1 MKKIFISLPGN
12 HFIYLTKLL
21 MIMKLT
27 TFLLLFKLFTVC
39 ATGFSQPEKV
49 TLKLSNTGLKELV
62 NEVEKQTQYKFLY
75 RDDEVE
81 DLLVNL
87 DVVNLPL
94 DQVLGKCLEG
104 SRFNYKILENNLI
117 VITANE
123 SLQQQQI
130 KGKVVDKS
138 GAALPGVSVVV
149 KGTTLGTTT
158 DNNGDFSL
166 LLPPDAKTL
175 TFSFI
180 GMDSQDVTLGNTT
193 VFNIT
198 LAESSINLDEVI
210 VVGYGTQKKSD
221 ITGTV
226 ASLGQDRLEKLPNVN
241 IAQAIQGSI
250 AGVTI
255 TTNSAGANP
264 DIEMLIRGRNSI
276 TASTSPLIVV
286 DGVPYSGSLS
296 DVNINDIK
304 SLEVLKDASAAAI
317 YGSRGS
323 NGVILITTKVGT
335 SEKTSINYDAYYS
348 IQSYTNLP
356 DIMDGGEFYNFKQT
370 RWPGAITVSEQA
382 VYDAGPS
389 AWMNWLKLGLRKG
402 HSQQHNL
409 SASGTLNKTTYYIS
423 GGLTDVKGLAVND
436 NNRKLSSRINVDTK
450 LADWFTLGT
459 KTQLTYNNKDG
470 EAPTM
475 DNMFWMNPLTSSLDA
490 DGHYLIYPW
499 PEDPFFE
506 HPLAPTLYTNIND
519 SYQISTNN
527 YAIIDFPFIKG
538 LSYRL
543 NTGLLFKFD
552 DDATYRGR
560 NTKAGYEAG
569 GSSFTSRARTNNT
582 VVENILS
589 YTRVFG
595 PHSLFFTGV
604 YSYEN
609 HKYSYQ
615 DLNASGFPND
625 VLTWYASAQASLIEP
640 GYDFSQSV
648 LISQMLRF
656 NYSYNSKYLLT
667 LTGRRDGYSG
677 FGAKTKWGVFPSVAV
692 AWNISNENF
701 FAMKDII
708 NDLKLKLSW
717 GLNGNQAVDPY
728 QSISRL
734 GDKNTVFG
742 GVPYPGYVP
751 TVLGQDELGWESTR
765 SVNAGF
771 DIGLLNNR
779 ITGTFSAYTR
789 KTTDL
794 LLARSIS
801 SVHGITEITQ
811 NIGATQNNGIEL
823 TVNSRNIVGKDFQW
837 STSGNF
843 TYNKNKILS
852 LYGILGPDG
861 KEIDDV
867 ANDWFIGQP
876 IRVNYNW
883 LWDGTWQLDEADQ
896 AASYG
901 TKPGFVKLRDINN
914 DGKIDAADRIIIG
927 QKDPKFTWGM
937 TNSFS
942 YKNFSLDIFV
952 HGVEGVTRHNS
963 LLTDAD
969 TYTLARRSTTMK
981 NWWTPDNPT
990 NDWVANAD
998 GAEHLGSILGQIYE
1012 SADFIRIKDVSLSY
1026 NFPKKMFG
1034 KLGVSRL
1041 RLFVTGHNLFT
1052 ITKWSGLDPEL
1063 DSQVA
1068 IPLQR
1073 EFVFGINLGL

>member
-1 MKKIFISLPGN
+1 MKRILISPGNRIISL
-12 HFIYLTKLL
+12 TKVL
-21 MIMKLT
+21 MIIRLSSF
-27 TFLLLFKLFTVC
+27 FLLCNLLS
-39 ATGFSQPEKV
+39 AGAIGFSKVEKV
-49 TLKLSNTGLKELV
+49 TVKLANA
-62 NEVEKQTQYKFLY
+62 
-75 RDDEVE
+75 R
-81 DLLVNL
+81 
-87 DVVNLPL
+87 
-94 DQVLGKCLEG
+94 
-104 SRFNYKILENNLI
+104 END
-117 VITANE
+117 
-123 SLQQQQI
+123 LQQNRVS
-130 KGKVVDKS
+130 GKVTDKT
-138 GAALPGVSVVV
+138 GNPMPGVSVVI
-149 KGTTLGTTT
+149 KGSTIGTTS

-180 GMDSQDVTLGNTT
+180 GMDSQDVTIGNTT

-286 DGVPYSGSLS
+286 DGVPYSGSLN

-323 NGVILITTKVGT
+323 NGVMLITTKVGT
-335 SEKTSINYDAYYS
+335 SEKTSIHYDGYYS

-356 DIMDGGEFYNFKQT
+356 NIMNGEQFYNFKQT
-370 RWPGAITVSEQA
+370 RWPGIMSVSEQA

-389 AWMNWLKLGLRKG
+389 AWMDWLKLGLRKG

-423 GGLTDVKGLAVND
+423 GGITDVQGLAVND
-436 NNRKLSSRINVDTK
+436 NNRKLSSRINIDTK

-470 EAPTM
+470 ESPTM
-475 DNMFWMNPLTSSLDA
+475 DSMFWMNPLTSSLDA

-506 HPLAPTLYTNIND
+506 HPLAPTLYKNIND

-527 YAIIDFPFIKG
+527 YAVIDFPFVKG

-543 NTGLLFKFD
+543 NTGTRFKFD
-552 DDATYRGR
+552 DDATYMGR

-569 GSSFTSRARTNNT
+569 GSSSTSRERTT
-582 VVENILS
+582 DEVVENILS
-589 YTRVFG
+589 YNRVFG
-595 PHSLFFTGV
+595 PHTLFFTGV

-609 HKYSYQ
+609 HKYTYQ
-615 DLNASGFPND
+615 GLNASGFPND
-625 VLTWYASAQASLIEP
+625 VLTWYASAQAKLIVP
-640 GYDFSQSV
+640 GYDFSKSV

-734 GDKNTVFG
+734 GSQNTVIA

-751 TVLGQDELGWESTR
+751 SVLGQDELGWESTR
-765 SVNAGF
+765 SINAGLE
-771 DIGLLNNR
+771 IGLLNNR
-779 ITGTFSAYTR
+779 ITGDVNVYTR

-852 LYGILGPDG
+852 LYGILDANG

-867 ANDWFIGQP
+867 GNGWFIGKP
-876 IRVNYNW
+876 IRVNYDW
-883 LWDGTWQLDEADQ
+883 LWDGVWQLDEAAQ

-901 TKPGFVKLRDINN
+901 SKPGFVKLKDVNN
-914 DGKIDAADRIIIG
+914 DGKIDAADRVIIG
-927 QKDPKFTWGM
+927 QRDPKFTWGM

-942 YKNFSLDIFV
+942 YKNFGLDIFV
-952 HGVEGVTRHNS
+952 LGVEGVTRHNS

-969 TYTLARRSTTMK
+969 TYTYARRNTILK

-1012 SADFIRIKDVSLSY
+1012 SADFIRIKDISLSY
-1026 NFPKKMFG
+1026 NFPKRIIG
-1034 KLGVSRL
+1034 KLGINRL
-1041 RLFVTGHNLFT
+1041 RLFVTGSNLFT

-1068 IPLQR
+1068 IPLQK

>member
-1 MKKIFISLPGN
+1 MKKILIPLPGN
-12 HFIYLTKLL
+12 RFICLTKLFI
-21 MIMKLT
+21 IMRLSL
-27 TFLLLFKLFTVC
+27 FLILLKLFTVS
-39 ATGFSQPEKV
+39 AIGFSQAEKV
-49 TLKLSNTGLKELV
+49 TIKLENAGLKELV
-62 NEVEKQTQYKFLY
+62 NLVEKQTQYKFLY
-75 RDDEVE
+75 RDDELEDVIINMDVE
-81 DLLVNL
+81 EM
-87 DVVNLPL
+87 PL
-94 DQVLGKCLEG
+94 DQVLNFCLEG
-104 SRFNYKILENNLI
+104 SKFTYKILENNLI
-117 VITANE
+117 VISTNE
-123 SLQQQQI
+123 ILQQKKI
-130 KGKVVDKS
+130 TGVVRDKS
-138 GAALPGVSVVV
+138 GTPLAGVSVVV
-149 KGTTLGTTT
+149 KGTATGTNTNV
-158 DNNGDFSL
+158 DGSFSME
-166 LLPPDAKTL
+166 LPPEAKIL

-180 GMDSQDVTLGNTT
+180 GMEPQDVEIGNQTTL
-193 VFNIT
+193 NIS
-198 LAESSINLDEVI
+198 LKESSINLDEVI

-286 DGVPYSGSLS
+286 DGIPYSGSLS

-348 IQSYTNLP
+348 IQDYTNLP
-356 DIMDGGEFYNFKQT
+356 EIMNGEQFYNFKQT

-389 AWMNWLKLGLRKG
+389 AWMDWLKLGLRKG

-409 SASGTLNKTTYYIS
+409 SASGTFNKTTYYIS

-450 LADWFTLGT
+450 LANWFTLGT

-470 EAPTM
+470 ESPTM
-475 DNMFWMNPLTSSLDA
+475 DSMFWMNPLTSSLDA

-506 HPLAPTLYTNIND
+506 HPLAPTLYTNVND

-527 YAIIDFPFIKG
+527 YAIIDFPFIEG

-543 NTGLLFKFD
+543 NTGIRFKFD

-569 GSSFTSRARTNNT
+569 GRSFTSRARSTDE

-595 PHSLFFTGV
+595 AHSLFFTGV

-615 DLNASGFPND
+615 DLNASAFPND
-625 VLTWYASAQASLIEP
+625 VLTWYASAQAKLIVP
-640 GYDFSQSV
+640 GNDYSQSV

-656 NYSYNSKYLLT
+656 NYSYNSRYLLT

-677 FGAKTKWGVFPSVAV
+677 FGSKTKWGVFPSVAV
-692 AWNISNENF
+692 AWNVSNESF
-701 FAMKDII
+701 FTMKDII

-734 GDKNTVFG
+734 GDKNTVYG
-742 GVPYPGYVP
+742 GVPYPGYTP
-751 TVLGQDELGWESTR
+751 SVLGQDELGWESTR
-765 SVNAGF
+765 SINAGIE
-771 DIGLLNNR
+771 IGLLNNR
-779 ITGTFSAYTR
+779 IIGTVNAYTR

-811 NIGATQNNGIEL
+811 NIGATQNRGIEL
-823 TVNSRNIVGKDFQW
+823 TVSSHNIVGGDFQW
-837 STSGNF
+837 STSGNI
-843 TYNKNKILS
+843 TYNNNKILS
-852 LYGILGPDG
+852 LYGILDADG
-861 KEIDDV
+861 KEIDDI

-876 IRVNYNW
+876 IRVNFDW
-883 LWDGTWQLDEADQ
+883 LWDGTWQLNEADQ

-901 TKPGFVKLRDINN
+901 TKPGFVKLRDVNN
-914 DGKIDAADRIIIG
+914 DGKVDATDRVIIG

-952 HGVEGVTRHNS
+952 HGVTGVTRHNS

-969 TYTLARRSTTMK
+969 TYTLARRSTTLK

-998 GAEHLGSILGQIYE
+998 GAEHLGSILGKIYE

-1034 KLGVSRL
+1034 KLGINRL

-1063 DSQVA
+1063 SDQVA
-1068 IPLQR
+1068 IPLQK